1 MKTQKMDGNPRT
13 LGTIHKY
20 TMELGKRP
28 NQLEIG
34 QRI

>member
-1 MKTQKMDGNPRT
+1 MEIPEH